1 MATKLN
7 IMGLKTLDGSTYTVG
22 EALSENNDLVIAGI
36 RYNRPDVPYNKGFQL
51 NGGSYTISIQDNEAI
66 RILIPQP
73 AVASLAI
80 VREKTEETPNPEAI
94 GLGE

>member
-22 EALSENNDLVIAGI
+22 QPLSENDELVIGGI
-36 RYNRPDVPYNKGFQL
+36 RYNRPDVPYNTGFQL
-51 NGGSYTISIQDNEAI
+51 NGGSYTIIIQDNDAI

-73 AVASLAI
+73 AVASLVI
-80 VREKTEETPNPEAI
+80 VREKVEEAPNPEAV